1 MSNSPDKSLS
11 GMKQR
16 LSQSDSFEKK
26 GIPAEDRRGSV
37 RRQSMVTNYDL
48 ADILR
53 QNLNLQ
59 NPYIIFN
66 TFFKINNI

>member
-26 GIPAEDRRGSV
+26 GNPTEDRRGSV

-48 ADILR
+48 ADVLR
-53 QNLNLQ
+53 QN
-59 NPYIIFN
+59 FN
-66 TFFKINNI
+66 FLYHF